1 MHDAVVVEYV
11 VPHPTGGQAVGQGN
25 FVVTVLVVAGHFGSG
40 QGTVVNWRIM
50 QFAWMQG
57 VEIGA
62 QVVGT
67 TEDVVVGQLA
77 RLRSLTGDAVAR
89 MLWTG

>member
-1 MHDAVVVEYV
+1 VHDAVVVEYV
-11 VPHPTGGQAVGQGN
+11 VHTPQADKQSDKAISSSQSSSSPDTLIRARNGRELEN
-25 FVVTVLVVAGHFGSG
+25 YAICMDA
-40 QGTVVNWRIM
+40 R
-50 QFAWMQG
+50 